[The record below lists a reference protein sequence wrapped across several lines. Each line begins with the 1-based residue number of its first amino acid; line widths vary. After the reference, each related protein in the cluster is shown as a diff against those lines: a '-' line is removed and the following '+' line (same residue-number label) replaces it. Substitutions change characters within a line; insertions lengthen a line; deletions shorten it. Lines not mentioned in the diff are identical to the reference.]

1 MKIKLKNRQIEILR
15 CLITTG
21 IPLDISVLAKK
32 FHKSERTIHYDL
44 NVIRENISEYGIEIK
59 NKSKKGLYIP
69 SAQKPLCS
77 RILAENIE
85 TEQYSLL
92 DDTAE
97 NKYKTIFLYFLCQ
110 KQAVSIDTIADI
122 FYVSHSTA
130 LRMVN
135 NFANYFQSNS
145 YFNLQKTDGYKVIG
159 NEYLLR
165 KFAKNILVDLFD
177 GSYTNEDWYLL
188 LPDILKKEI
197 KLQNIITI
205 SNAIK
210 KMNTRYHVW
219 ISNYAF
225 LNLLSYCIIRDI
237 RVYKKCPIQKE
248 EHTNEQLENLNEYA
262 YGIDLLK
269 ELYPTFSQYEY
280 SELFWLLTI
289 LKENGVFINQNNNT
303 STELKLVISEML
315 ELLNQKCQKMN
326 YQFDM
331 ATLSED
337 LYEHMQ
343 RYLKMD
349 KKTLDLAETMLVEE
363 THNKYE
369 DFYLLAQDCVC
380 AFTKYYGISLP
391 NVEICYIAI
400 YLYKNLFQPSVTK
413 KRVLVVCATG
423 KGLSNLL
430 TTRIKN
436 VFHNVTV
443 VNQVSPYQLDPKY
456 LPKDIDF
463 IISTIPI
470 ANCVLP
476 VVKISTILSKED
488 IQRIQ
493 EFINY
498 GKFID
503 SIPFHENNS
512 ASFSSKTD
520 PFDLYKITIDTE
532 KSELCSA
539 SVLLSKLIMT
549 LLEYLSKLPKQYQM
563 NPDRLLGLVIH
574 ISMAIPRWCS
584 NSQVENS
591 SETIDDYYKLKE
603 KHNSIFVLMEKFFRL
618 VEDALL
624 ISISISEKHSFFL
637 YIILNEEEQN
647 EKDTN

>member
-21 IPLDISVLAKK
+21 IPLDISVLAKR
-32 FHKSERTIHYDL
+32 FNKSERTIHYDL

-77 RILAENIE
+77 RILTENVE
-85 TEQYSLL
+85 SEQYSLL

-97 NKYKTIFLYFLCQ
+97 NRYKTLFLYFLCQ
-110 KQAVSIDTIADI
+110 KQPVSIDKIADT

-135 NFANYFQSNS
+135 SFTNYFASDC
-145 YFNLQKTDGYKVIG
+145 FTLQKTDGYKIEG
-159 NEYLLR
+159 KELELR
-165 KFAKNILVDLFD
+165 KFAKDILVDLFD

-197 KLQNIITI
+197 KLQNIVTI
-205 SNAIK
+205 SHAIK
-210 KMNTRYHVW
+210 KMNARYHVW
-219 ISNYAF
+219 ISNHAF
-225 LNLLSYCIIRDI
+225 LSVLSYCIIRDI
-237 RVYKKCPIQKE
+237 RIYKKCPILKE
-248 EHTNEQLENLNEYA
+248 ENETNELEKLNEYA
-262 YGIDLLK
+262 YGVDLLQ
-269 ELYPTFSQYEY
+269 ELYPAFFQYEY
-280 SELFWLLTI
+280 SELLWLLTV
-289 LKENGVFINQNNNT
+289 LKENGVFVSQSNST
-303 STELKLVISEML
+303 STELKTVISEMI
-315 ELLNQKCQKMN
+315 ELLTKKCEKLN
-326 YQFDM
+326 YQFDV

-349 KKTLDLAETMLVEE
+349 KKTVDLAETMLVEE

-369 DFYLLAQDCVC
+369 DFYLLAQDCVT
-380 AFTKYYGISLP
+380 AFTKQYGISLP

-400 YLYKNLFQPSVTK
+400 YLYKNLLQPSITK

-436 VFHNVTV
+436 VFHNLTV

-470 ANCVLP
+470 GNCVLP

-503 SIPFHENNS
+503 SIPFNENNS

-520 PFDLYKITIDTE
+520 PFDLYKITVDTQ
-532 KSELCSA
+532 KSDLSSA
-539 SVLLSKLIMT
+539 SVILSKLIMT

-574 ISMAIPRWCS
+574 MSMAIPRWCS
-584 NSQVENS
+584 DAQAEEA
-591 SETIDDYYKLKE
+591 SETVDGYYKLKE
-603 KHNSIFVLMEKFFRL
+603 KYNSVFVIMEKFFRL
-618 VEDALL
+618 VEDVLL

-637 YIILNEEEQN
+637 YIINNEEEYN